1 MILTIKQININ
12 RYKESKLD
20 FLKKNIEIPFPHLT
34 MFMGEDKRSNET
46 LLNLNI
52 NDQNKDEPVK
62 KSG

>member
-1 MILTIKQININ
+1 
-12 RYKESKLD
+12 
-20 FLKKNIEIPFPHLT
+20 
-34 MFMGEDKRSNET
+34 MFMGENKQGHER